1 MGFVILNFN
10 LYFIFKAIYPDVDI
24 SAQKL
29 DMRGGNPDALL
40 LVALRRILLYQQM
53 LARQDTILSQ
63 NVTNAIRG
71 I

>member
-1 MGFVILNFN
+1 M
-10 LYFIFKAIYPDVDI
+10 DI

-63 NVTNAIRG
+63 NVTNAMKG
-71 I
+71 IIHYISQVYVSMKLNFL